1 MIFTDQR
8 SVITSDIGAPPVVHV
23 QSLRPVIVPEAD
35 SYVVQQPPE
44 VAPLIIEYVQSAS
57 VVMTPEK
64 ADVLMLMS
72 EGPQGIPGPPGPGV
86 ARYTKVL
93 SGVRVEIPASEHELT
108 GVAFVKVYDQDG
120 AEVSVAAEVTPAAVV
135 IESIVPMTGH
145 TAILE

>member
-1 MIFTDQR
+1 MIITDQH
-8 SVITSDIGAPPVVHV
+8 SVITGEVGAPPILHV
-23 QSLRPVIVPEAD
+23 QALRPMIVPESD
-35 SYVVQQPPE
+35 TYVVQQPPD

-93 SGVRVEIPASEHELT
+93 SGVWVEIPTAEHGLA
-108 GVAFVKVYDQDG
+108 GVAFVKVYDPDG

-135 IESIVPMTGH
+135 IESTVPMTGH